1 MDAGFLLENK
11 LRNEW
16 SAPEFAQYLNA
27 SRLEYACK
35 ELATLDSGIKMRL
48 LLSLLSLPMPR
59 LHALWTNIEGILGVA
74 ASDRDEWVRVVLAL
88 VRRRLPSKAD
98 IGVPNDPTSLTSAAT
113 LSKGSPEAAAAAAAA
128 AASEQDEEGAEG
140 DFFLQSVRE
149 VISKLLPVAAGPG
162 EPDAKEVLSPE
173 FVPLEWP
180 YLCQQVFP
188 PSVEVDNVNRHFTP
202 VEPEGAAA
210 VGAAAAAPAP
220 APATAATAAAA
231 QLATN
236 ASLFAAA
243 AAADF
248 KRKASPE
255 PAASPLGSPSPPAFG
270 SPSADFGSPPA
281 ESNVPASVLGILR
294 DPANDKLTDEGRATV
309 HEFYRSLDAPGRP
322 TTGSTMVL
330 LAEQREFCDDN
341 TAIAV
346 TQTQLKLD
354 YAQNAAA
361 RVKTKK
367 KYKLKGE

>member
-1 MDAGFLLENK
+1 MDAGVLLENK
-11 LRNEW
+11 LRNDW

-35 ELATLDSGIKMRL
+35 EFATLDSGIKMRL

-59 LHALWTNIEGILGVA
+59 LQALWTNIEGILGVA

-128 AASEQDEEGAEG
+128 VAFEQDEEGPEG

-210 VGAAAAAPAP
+210 AAPAP
-220 APATAATAAAA
+220 APATTATAAAS

-255 PAASPLGSPSPPAFG
+255 PAASPLGSPSPAASG
-270 SPSADFGSPPA
+270 SPSAEFGSPPA

-309 HEFYRSLDAPGRP
+309 YEFYRSLDAPGRP